1 MSSYKNPLAEP
12 IAIVGSSCRF
22 AGDVANPHSL
32 WKLLA
37 NPADL
42 SREIPPERFNIKA
55 FYHPDA
61 EYHGTTDS
69 PKAYFLDQ
77 DHRVFDATFF
87 NITPKEAE
95 AIDPQQ
101 RLLLEVVYEA
111 LESAGYT
118 LKDYAGADVGVFSG
132 LMTSDYDTLSQ
143 RDDLTASKYYATGNS
158 RAVVSNR
165 VSYFFNF
172 NGPSMTI
179 DTACSSSLVALH
191 QAMLSLR
198 SGETGMA
205 CVTGVNLIITP
216 EQFVV
221 ESNLHMLSPTGHCRM
236 WDAQANGYARG
247 EGVAAVFLKRLSQAI
262 ADGDHIEA
270 VIRETGVNSDGRSKG
285 ITMPNWEAQA
295 RLIKDVYRRAGLDP
309 TVPEDRCQY
318 FEAHGTGTRA
328 GDPNE
333 ARAIEE
339 AFFGS
344 NTTLVR
350 PHTATASQKLLV
362 GSVKTVIGHTEGAA
376 GLAGLL
382 KVVQA
387 MEHGSVPPNLHLDKL
402 NADVEQY
409 SSHLQIP
416 TSLVSWPHVHDG
428 LPKRASVNSFGFG
441 GTNAHAIVEQY
452 MPDLHMKVACQFRP
466 NLEAPA
472 DIDRP
477 VHCNHP
483 STVSLPLVLS
493 ATSQKSLAAV
503 AREYRDYLRQDPHSH
518 FEAAAWHA
526 YARRTA
532 FPFRHAVSGGST
544 AEVADKLDKIVASS
558 AKNASVALGV
568 RARPEDEQ
576 PRILGIF
583 TGQGAQWATM
593 SRGLLRT
600 SQVFAM
606 TIRSMD
612 NVLQNCP
619 HPPSWS
625 LEQEI
630 LADQDLSRVSVAA
643 ISQPLCTAV
652 QVGLVNIM
660 RTLDIHFHTV
670 VGHSS
675 GEIGAAYA
683 AGKITSREAI
693 LIAYY
698 RGLTASLAQSSR
710 GVKGAMLATSMTK
723 EEAAELCANKS
734 YCHGVCLAASNA
746 PSSVTLSGD
755 IDMVELVHKG
765 LTAQSKFAR
774 LLQVDTAYHS
784 PHMDAPAAK
793 YVEYLR
799 ACSVE
804 PTKDHVHAKWVSS
817 VYGCGQPGDEEL
829 RADYWCD
836 NMTKPV
842 LFYEAVGTA
851 LELHGPFDCVV
862 EIGPHP
868 ALRGPVTQT
877 FEAKTGGT
885 VPYFSPL
892 ARGTDDRVAFAEFLG
907 KMWSHFDSSHDQIRG
922 FVLGSVSQNLAN
934 KRHDGIPRYP
944 WDHSQIHYR
953 ESRISR
959 QFHFKTDPPHEL
971 LGSRT
976 RDDNDHELRWRNIL
990 KLEKLPWIQG
1000 HRFQGQA
1007 LLPASAYIVMAKDAA
1022 QAALAG
1028 RTVSSI
1034 ELRDL
1039 KFPSGIILEP
1049 DSPGIETLFS
1059 LTVERTDR
1067 SEPTVEASFTLTSA
1081 VADGNIAMKKNFSGT
1096 LLVTLGDATLHSL
1109 PTRPAKQP
1117 ETLSANPAA
1126 FYTMMAETG
1135 LDYTGPFQGL
1145 AKLDRR
1151 YDFASASLLKYH
1163 PADTTKL
1170 SISPAT
1176 LDSCLQTAFVC
1187 VSSPGDR
1194 AIWTSFLPERIERIR
1209 FNLATCDV
1217 QSPSQMLGVDAYLT
1231 HATPITA
1238 QSAASF
1244 TVDIEIY
1251 DQNGHMETQVE
1262 GLTVGSFS
1270 PTKPEDDYELYL
1282 TTITD
1287 IDPDDEII
1295 TATLDDIHAPAPML
1309 AESCERVAS
1318 LYINNMERLC
1328 SPRMA
1333 SHMPFGAMHGQS
1345 LLSLASWPADNS
1357 ESVDK
1362 FIKASPYF
1370 SSLDFIRRLGRILP
1384 DVLSG
1389 MLPTIVEE
1397 AHQLR
1402 GFQLHVA
1409 RVVQQIAHKYPRM
1422 NVLGLTEP
1430 DLGLTA
1436 HILNGLEE
1444 AFLTLH
1450 IGADAEPNLEHL
1462 VSISNSTRQKI
1473 MIDKVDLDLAE
1484 EANDATRLPYDLVVV
1499 STSLIKPSNSRDVL
1513 RRIRRM
1519 MCDGGFLMLL
1529 DISRSPLQERIRLV
1543 AGVKP
1548 DDSDSGREVLDWAD
1562 ALDLCGFK
1570 DLIKGSYQHYPPGFT
1585 LHVRQA
1591 ESHKKQQLLHP
1602 FAHAAHQR
1610 LTDKLLIVG
1619 GKHLWTSLIVTG
1631 VGQALEQR
1639 CGSIT
1644 SAEKLEDMHIHSALE
1659 YSAVILLSDIDE
1671 PVLATMTEARMDVLK
1686 ALLRPRMVI
1695 LWMVHHARIHNPDHA
1710 ASFGFARTLVAETPN
1725 LKLQMLNL
1733 ETIDTVPAVNAVS
1746 ESFASLALQSLV
1758 DEADSSRPLWVFE
1771 PEIHLEKGHRLV
1783 PRIKPWEAAN
1793 ERVNASR
1800 RIVSNTV
1807 NSLETI
1813 VEILP
1818 TGAKH
1823 GAAQYGTKVQDI
1835 IGALPHLASGAGES
1849 TIQVD
1854 YSTAEP
1860 LNVGWGHSAHVCLG
1874 RDTTTLQTVV
1884 ALSKSNASF
1893 ITVPSKS
1900 TSIVPSSSRHGDVDP
1915 LKFFAFLPRYLTALT
1930 IATVANTKKSVLV
1943 LEPDLMFQECVKD
1956 VLVNRGIWFRVA
1968 SMDSHRSHTIPGT
1981 VFMHPASCKRQIKA
1995 IYPPTPTLVFDL
2007 LSESSEL
2014 AKKLLDVLPATSEY
2028 VARSALLGS
2037 KNPNFQHK
2045 DDAALTENI
2054 WNEAF
2059 SLSLAKSSDWKP
2071 EFANVLSV
2079 PDVLEALEPTIP
2091 FQIVDW
2097 KAERSVSHIVKPHDP
2112 NTRRLSPNKTYL
2124 LVGLTRDFGQSL
2136 CTLLVAQ
2143 GAQNIVL
2150 SSRNP
2155 PKEQPQWQ
2163 TEMLA
2168 QGINI
2173 RFETLDVTNAAQVM
2187 GLKAKLAAT
2196 GMPPVG
2202 GVVNGAMVLEDRVF
2216 SMMSL
2221 STLQRVM
2228 APKTIGSKNLDVAF
2242 DSPDVDFFIMTSSF
2256 AGVGGHAGQ
2265 SNYAAANMYMNGL
2278 VALRHERGL
2287 AASVLNIGVIYGLGF
2302 LHREKG
2308 NLYMGLEREGYPP
2321 ISERDIHHMFI
2332 EAMDASHAATAP
2344 VAAITTGLSRF
2355 SMNKPTLSWHR
2366 DSRFSHYTLAEGD
2379 GASVGRD
2386 TSGSGL
2392 QSLLEK
2398 VAAASTVLDIYNV
2411 LVPTFAKYLEGLL
2424 HIPADG
2430 VAHDSTISELGA
2442 DSLVAVEIRSWLWKN
2457 VARDVAVMKLL
2468 GSITIAKLCH
2478 EMAAGIFDARKKN
2491 NQPSNSDRSS
2501 KPMPH
2506 SLAIGLDGAV
2516 PSRPLS
2522 SSTGTGLSPRTP
2534 ATDGLNGS
2542 ATPSTSVFSN
2552 AELEAPEPLDL

>member
-1 MSSYKNPLAEP
+1 SYKNPLAEP

-37 NPADL
+37 NPTDL
-42 SREIPPERFNIKA
+42 SREIPPERFNVKA

-221 ESNLHMLSPTGHCRM
+221 ESNLHMLSPTGHSRM

-339 AFFGS
+339 AFFGC
-344 NTTLVR
+344 NKTLVR
-350 PHTATASQKLLV
+350 PHTVTASQKLLV

-387 MEHGSVPPNLHLDKL
+387 MEHDSVPPNLHLDKL

-428 LPKRASVNSFGFG
+428 MPKRASVNSFGFG

-452 MPDLHMKVACQFRP
+452 MPDLHMKVARQFHP

-503 AREYRDYLRQDPHSH
+503 AREYRDYLRQNPHSH
-518 FEAAAWHA
+518 FEVTAWHA

-544 AEVADKLDKIVASS
+544 AEVADKLDKIVANS
-558 AKNASVALGV
+558 AKNPSIALGV

-600 SQVFAM
+600 NQAFSM

-630 LADQDLSRVSVAA
+630 LADQDLSRVGVAA

-755 IDMVELVHKG
+755 IDMVELVHKD

-784 PHMDAPAAK
+784 PHMDAPASK

-804 PTKDHVHAKWVSS
+804 PTKDHAHAKWVSS
-817 VYGCGQPGDEEL
+817 VYGRGQPSDEEL
-829 RADYWCD
+829 RANYWCD

-851 LELHGPFDCVV
+851 LELHGPFDCVI

-922 FVLGSVSQNLAN
+922 FVLSSVSQNLVN

-944 WDHSQIHYR
+944 WDHSQLHYR

-1007 LLPASAYIVMAKDAA
+1007 LLPASAYVVMAKDAA

-1034 ELRDL
+1034 ELQDL

-1067 SEPTVEASFTLTSA
+1067 SEPTIEASFTLTSA
-1081 VADGNIAMKKNFSGT
+1081 VADGSITMKKNFSGK
-1096 LLVTLGDATLHSL
+1096 LLITLGDATLHSL

-1117 ETLSANPAA
+1117 ETMSASPAA

-1163 PADTTKL
+1163 PTDTTKL
-1170 SISPAT
+1170 GISPAT

-1187 VSSPGDR
+1187 ISSPGDK

-1217 QSPSQMLGVDAYLT
+1217 QSPGQMLGVDAYLT

-1282 TTITD
+1282 TTIAD

-1328 SPRMA
+1328 SPRVA
-1333 SHMPFGAMHGQS
+1333 SHMPFSAMHGRS

-1370 SSLDFIRRLGRILP
+1370 SSLDFIRRLGKILP

-1430 DLGLTA
+1430 DLGLTT
-1436 HILNGLEE
+1436 HVLNGLKE
-1444 AFLTLH
+1444 AFLTFH

-1462 VSISNSTRQKI
+1462 ISISNSTRQKI

-1484 EANDATRLPYDLVVV
+1484 EANDATRLQYDLVVV
-1499 STSLIKPSNSRDVL
+1499 STSLIKSSNSRDVL

-1548 DDSDSGREVLDWAD
+1548 DNSDSGLEVLDWAD
-1562 ALDLCGFK
+1562 ALNHCGFK

-1602 FAHAAHQR
+1602 LAHAAHQR

-1644 SAEKLEDMHIHSALE
+1644 SAEKLEDVHIHSALE

-1686 ALLRPRMVI
+1686 ALLRPKMVI
-1695 LWMVHHARIHNPDHA
+1695 LWMVHHARMHNPDHA

-1733 ETIDTVPAVNAVS
+1733 ETIDTVPAVTVVS

-1758 DEADSSRPLWVFE
+1758 DEADSSRPLWIFE

-1783 PRIKPWEAAN
+1783 PRVKPWEVAN

-1800 RIVSNTV
+1800 RVVSNTV

-1813 VEILP
+1813 VEVLP

-1823 GAAQYGTKVQDI
+1823 GAAQYET
-1835 IGALPHLASGAGES
+1835 
-1849 TIQVD
+1849 
-1854 YSTAEP
+1854 
-1860 LNVGWGHSAHVCLG
+1860 
-1874 RDTTTLQTVV
+1874 
-1884 ALSKSNASF
+1884 
-1893 ITVPSKS
+1893 
-1900 TSIVPSSSRHGDVDP
+1900 
-1915 LKFFAFLPRYLTALT
+1915 
-1930 IATVANTKKSVLV
+1930 
-1943 LEPDLMFQECVKD
+1943 
-1956 VLVNRGIWFRVA
+1956 
-1968 SMDSHRSHTIPGT
+1968 
-1981 VFMHPASCKRQIKA
+1981 KRQIKA

-2014 AKKLLDVLPATSEY
+2014 ARKLLDVLPATSEY

-2045 DDAALTENI
+2045 NDAALTENI

-2079 PDVLEALEPTIP
+2079 PDVLQALEPTIP

-2112 NTRRLSPNKTYL
+2112 STRRLSPNKTYL
-2124 LVGLTRDFGQSL
+2124 L
-2136 CTLLVAQ
+2136 

-2332 EAMDASHAATAP
+2332 EAMDASHAATAS
-2344 VAAITTGLSRF
+2344 VTAITTGLSRF

-2366 DSRFSHYTLAEGD
+2366 DPRFSHYTLAEGD

-2392 QSLLEK
+2392 LSLREE
-2398 VAAASTVLDIYNV
+2398 VAAAPTAPDIYNV
-2411 LVPTFAKYLEGLL
+2411 LVPAFAKYLEGLL
-2424 HIPADG
+2424 HIPAGG

-2457 VARDVAVMKLL
+2457 LARDIAVMKLL
-2468 GSITIAKLCH
+2468 GSTTIAKLCH
-2478 EMAAGIFDARKKN
+2478 EMAAGISDAR
-2491 NQPSNSDRSS
+2491 
-2501 KPMPH
+2501 
-2506 SLAIGLDGAV
+2506 
-2516 PSRPLS
+2516 
-2522 SSTGTGLSPRTP
+2522 
-2534 ATDGLNGS
+2534 
-2542 ATPSTSVFSN
+2542 
-2552 AELEAPEPLDL
+2552 